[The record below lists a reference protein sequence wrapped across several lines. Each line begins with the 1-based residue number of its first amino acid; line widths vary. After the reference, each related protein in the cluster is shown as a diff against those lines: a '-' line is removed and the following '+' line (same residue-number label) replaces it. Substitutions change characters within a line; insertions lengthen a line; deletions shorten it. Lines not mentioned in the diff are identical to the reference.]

1 MKYIFVLLLLSF
13 NLLFASSDES
23 IDTYFVDINISQN
36 GTLEIEETIDY
47 NFFTNL
53 RHGIKRD
60 IPYLMKNKDGFRED
74 IDLDNFKIFKDGV
87 EEKFEK
93 SDEEGQIKLKIGDA
107 FKYITSKHRYKIL
120 YSVKNLYIDNSTTKD
135 VLRWNIIGTQW
146 QTPIKKVVA
155 TIRLPEKFSKNSVDV
170 ATFSGG
176 YGSTS
181 TKAFSE
187 WRDDKTLRVEME
199 NLNLYEGLT
208 LSLSFSKNSLTL
220 HQSQTIIDEILLNL
234 KKVWYFLLG
243 GLFWLYMARYTS
255 KFGKKPK
262 LHAISVSYEA
272 PTGIDILEA
281 GLIYDKYADNRDFAS
296 GIVELAQLGYLKIV
310 NSSNL
315 LHLEKLKK
323 DSTSLSTSQKSLLKT
338 LFGYSSTFYFDE
350 KLYAQSLKLK
360 NDFEAIN
367 NNLYESV
374 KLKGYMQDNVQE
386 SRKAFLWRILAI
398 MSIFAIGGFILSS
411 SLFGLDL
418 ILTMSFITCFILIG
432 AMMFLVSQEL
442 IVKIIGIFFFII
454 FMIMA
459 LFLWNESNPSIW
471 AVGFF
476 VSFIFLVIL
485 STIYIKKIGI
495 YTQKGIEIYAKLE
508 GFKMFIK
515 RVKADE
521 IKRLMSEND
530 KFLDQTL
537 AYAMLFGYVDK
548 WSDFYEKLHI
558 QNPDWYDGDIYAIS
572 NFSSTIN
579 TYTNPTTSSSDSS
592 SGGDFSGGGG
602 GGGGGD
608 SW

>member
-74 IDLDNFKIFKDGV
+74 IDLNNFKIFKDGV

-107 FKYITSKHRYKIL
+107 FKYITSKHRYKIR

-170 ATFSGG
+170 ATFSGE

-181 TKAFSE
+181 TKASTE

-220 HQSQTIIDEILLNL
+220 HQSPTIIDEILLNL
-234 KKVWYFLLG
+234 KKVWYLLLG

-296 GIVELAQLGYLKIV
+296 AIVELAQLGYLKIV

-323 DSTSLSTSQKSLLKT
+323 DSTFLSTSQKSLLKT

-386 SRKAFLWRILAI
+386 SRKAFLWRILAM

>member
-74 IDLDNFKIFKDGV
+74 IELNNFKVLKDGV

-135 VLRWNIIGTQW
+135 ILRWNIIGTQW

-181 TKAFSE
+181 TKASTE

-220 HQSQTIIDEILLNL
+220 HQSPTIIDEILLNL
-234 KKVWYFLLG
+234 KKVWYLLFG
-243 GLFWLYMARYTS
+243 GLFWLYMARYSS

-272 PTGIDILEA
+272 PKGIDILEA

-296 GIVELAQLGYLKIV
+296 AIVELAQLGYLKIV

-323 DSTSLSTSQKSLLKT
+323 DSTSLSTSQKSLLNT

-350 KLYAQSLKLK
+350 KLYAHSLKLK

-367 NNLYESV
+367 HNLYESV

-386 SRKAFLWRILAI
+386 SRKAFLWRILAM
-398 MSIFAIGGFILSS
+398 MSIFAIGGFIISS

-495 YTQKGIEIYAKLE
+495 YSQKGIEIYAKLE

-558 QNPDWYDGDIYAIS
+558 QNPDWYDGDMYAIS

-579 TYTNPTTSSSDSS
+579 SYTNPTTSSDSS

>member
-1 MKYIFVLLLLSF
+1 
-13 NLLFASSDES
+13 
-23 IDTYFVDINISQN
+23 
-36 GTLEIEETIDY
+36 
-47 NFFTNL
+47 
-53 RHGIKRD
+53 
-60 IPYLMKNKDGFRED
+60 
-74 IDLDNFKIFKDGV
+74 
-87 EEKFEK
+87 
-93 SDEEGQIKLKIGDA
+93 
-107 FKYITSKHRYKIL
+107 
-120 YSVKNLYIDNSTTKD
+120 STTKD
-135 VLRWNIIGTQW
+135 ILRWNIIGTQW

-170 ATFSGG
+170 ATFSSG

-181 TKAFSE
+181 TKASTE

-234 KKVWYFLLG
+234 KKVWYLLFG
-243 GLFWLYMARYTS
+243 GLFWLYMARYSS

-296 GIVELAQLGYLKIV
+296 AIVELAQLGYLKIV

-350 KLYAQSLKLK
+350 KLYAHSLKLK

-386 SRKAFLWRILAI
+386 SRKAFLWRILAM

-418 ILTMSFITCFILIG
+418 ILAMSFITCFILIG
-432 AMMFLVSQEL
+432 AMIFLVSQEL

-459 LFLWNESNPSIW
+459 SVE
-471 AVGFF
+471 G
-476 VSFIFLVIL
+476 
-485 STIYIKKIGI
+485 TKIYFNK
-495 YTQKGIEIYAKLE
+495 YPE
-508 GFKMFIK
+508 
-515 RVKADE
+515 
-521 IKRLMSEND
+521 
-530 KFLDQTL
+530 
-537 AYAMLFGYVDK
+537 
-548 WSDFYEKLHI
+548 
-558 QNPDWYDGDIYAIS
+558 
-572 NFSSTIN
+572 
-579 TYTNPTTSSSDSS
+579 
-592 SGGDFSGGGG
+592 
-602 GGGGGD
+602 
-608 SW
+608 